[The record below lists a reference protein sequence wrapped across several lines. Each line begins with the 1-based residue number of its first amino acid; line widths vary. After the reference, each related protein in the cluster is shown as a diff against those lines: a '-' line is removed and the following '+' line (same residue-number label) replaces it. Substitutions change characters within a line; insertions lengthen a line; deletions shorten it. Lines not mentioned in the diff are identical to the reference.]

1 VNDFDGEHCGSII
14 IAEKSA
20 YTQKNIAIKS
30 TIELE
35 F

>member
-1 VNDFDGEHCGSII
+1 VDYFDGKHCGSII
-14 IAEKSA
+14 IAEKSV
-20 YTQKNIAIKS
+20 YKQKNIAFKS